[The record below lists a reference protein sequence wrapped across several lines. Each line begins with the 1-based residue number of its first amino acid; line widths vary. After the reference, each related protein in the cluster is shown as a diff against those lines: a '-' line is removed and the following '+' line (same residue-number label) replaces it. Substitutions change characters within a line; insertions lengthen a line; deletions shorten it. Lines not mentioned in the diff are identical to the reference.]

1 MCLSPGSP
9 RPRKSV
15 RGRCLEPDVAGNWF
29 AQFGQYAY
37 CITAVDHSSARG
49 WWSVVCYLPLQLFFF
64 RLLATVRGIL
74 VPWPGIKPMAPAV
87 EVWSLNHWTDR
98 EIPCA
103 LLLLEVVYLKMNF
116 SGKFIDFLGFT
127 FHCYMQHLLWGSSSS
142 VLKRAR
148 AWILCCVI
156 FKIVGGICLVGVLYG
171 IFL

>member
-15 RGRCLEPDVAGNWF
+15 RGRCLEPDIAGNWF

-64 RLLATVRGIL
+64 RLLATARGIL

-87 EVWSLNHWTDR
+87 EVWSLNHWTTGKSHSPLHLMWITTIDHCTITLLAHPVSFQELGICFRR
-98 EIPCA
+98 EIKLFP
-103 LLLLEVVYLKMNF
+103 N
-116 SGKFIDFLGFT
+116 
-127 FHCYMQHLLWGSSSS
+127 
-142 VLKRAR
+142 
-148 AWILCCVI
+148 
-156 FKIVGGICLVGVLYG
+156 LVPASLYCRH
-171 IFL
+171 ISNL